1 MLSQETFVQF
11 FVRTFRRAGHFSK
24 SLSNLKNNFYFKK
37 LIYITLLNIAI
48 FQGIV
53 LGLIILKSSLFNSN
67 SNKYLAYLLFTLS
80 IILLNYVFELEEV
93 FTSYPFL
100 HFTDNIEWSLLL
112 PVFIFLF
119 IINRIDDTVKSKQK
133 IYLCFIPF
141 AYSAVLNIINDL
153 DHIAGIYT
161 IPESGIVII
170 QILGLFHLFLV
181 FTFIPFLL
189 IYSYFMIRHLK
200 DSQEKKWI
208 LTLFTIFSLLL
219 FVWLITWVAGIFFQY
234 DISSTMSVVALF
246 ATFIIHFTAY
256 KGIYKYKLA
265 RNKDAIYNFI
275 NKDLVISYNNL
286 QIVENYRPEEYR
298 ESITADNL
306 YFQKLELLCKDQH
319 IYTDSTLNREK
330 VAEKLGI
337 SAGYVS
343 QIINTITGDNFAHY
357 INQYRVEAV
366 KEMIS
371 NSEYENYNLLAM
383 GLESGFTS
391 KTTFYKAFKKVTGQT
406 PNEYKNTGK

>member
-1 MLSQETFVQF
+1 M
-11 FVRTFRRAGHFSK
+11 
-24 SLSNLKNNFYFKK
+24 
-37 LIYITLLNIAI
+37 IYTTLLNIAI

-67 SNKYLAYLLFTLS
+67 SNKYLAYLIFTLS
-80 IILLNYVFELEEV
+80 IILLNHVFEVEDA
-93 FTSYPFL
+93 FTPYPFL
-100 HFTDNIEWSLLL
+100 RFIDHIEW
-112 PVFIFLF
+112 VFLIPAFLFLF

-133 IYLCFIPF
+133 HYLCFIPF
-141 AYSAVLNIINDL
+141 AYSAVLNITQDL
-153 DHIAGIYT
+153 DHVAGIYT
-161 IPESGIVII
+161 IPESGNDII
-170 QILGLFHLFLV
+170 GILGLIHLALAV
-181 FTFIPFLL
+181 TFIPFLSL
-189 IYSYFMIRHLK
+189 YSYFMIRHLK

-208 LTLFTIFSLLL
+208 ITLLTIVTSLLFAFLIIYLASL
-219 FVWLITWVAGIFFQY
+219 FIPFDL
-234 DISSTMSVVALF
+234 SSTMSILALF
-246 ATFIIHFTAY
+246 AAFAIHWTAY
-256 KGIYKYKLA
+256 IGIYKYKLA
-265 RNKDAIYNFI
+265 KNKDAVCNFL
-275 NKDLVISYNNL
+275 NNDLVVSYSNL
-286 QIVENYRPEEYR
+286 QIVDNSTLQEYR

-306 YFQKLELLCKDQH
+306 YFQKLEILCKDQH

-343 QIINTITGDNFAHY
+343 QIINTITGDNFANY

-371 NSEYENYNLLAM
+371 NSEYENYNLLTM

-406 PNEYKNTGK
+406 PNEYKNACK

>member
-1 MLSQETFVQF
+1 M
-11 FVRTFRRAGHFSK
+11 
-24 SLSNLKNNFYFKK
+24 
-37 LIYITLLNIAI
+37 IYTTLLNIAI

-53 LGLIILKSSLFNSN
+53 LGLIILKSSIFNSN

-80 IILLNYVFELEEV
+80 IILLNHVFEIEDA
-93 FTSYPFL
+93 FTPYPFL
-100 HFTDNIEWSLLL
+100 RFIDHIEW
-112 PVFIFLF
+112 VFLIPSFMFLF

-133 IYLCFIPF
+133 SYLCFIPF
-141 AYSAVLNIINDL
+141 AYSAVLTITQDL
-153 DHIAGIYT
+153 DHVAGIYT
-161 IPESGIVII
+161 IPESGINLIN
-170 QILGLFHLFLV
+170 ILGLIHLFLAV
-181 FTFIPFLL
+181 TFIPFLSL
-189 IYSYFMIRHLK
+189 YSYFMIRHLK
-200 DSQEKKWI
+200 DSEEKKWI
-208 LTLFTIFSLLL
+208 IILLTIVTSLLL
-219 FVWLITWVAGIFFQY
+219 AFLIIYLTSLFIQF
-234 DISSTMSVVALF
+234 DISATMSILALS
-246 ATFIIHFTAY
+246 ATFIIHWTAY
-256 KGIYKYKLA
+256 IGIYKYKLA
-265 RNKDAIYNFI
+265 KNKDAVYNFL
-275 NKDLVISYNNL
+275 NEDLAISFSNM
-286 QIVENYRPEEYR
+286 QIVENSIPDEYR

-306 YFQKLELLCKDQH
+306 YFQRLELLCKEQH

-343 QIINTITGDNFAHY
+343 QIVNTITEDNFANY

-406 PNEYKNTGK
+406 PNEYKNTSK

>member
-1 MLSQETFVQF
+1 M
-11 FVRTFRRAGHFSK
+11 
-24 SLSNLKNNFYFKK
+24 
-37 LIYITLLNIAI
+37 IYTTLLNIAI

-67 SNKYLAYLLFTLS
+67 SNKYLAYLLFALS
-80 IILLNYVFELEEV
+80 IVLLNYVFEIEGA

-100 HFTDNIEWSLLL
+100 RFIDDIEWIFLL

-119 IINRIDDTVKSKQK
+119 IINRIDDTVKNRQK
-133 IYLCFIPF
+133 HYLYYIPF
-141 AYSAVLNIINDL
+141 AYSSIVHITYDL
-153 DHIAGIYT
+153 SNVAGIYK
-161 IPESGIVII
+161 IPDSSIVLINILMLIQLLFAVII
-170 QILGLFHLFLV
+170 
-181 FTFIPFLL
+181 IPFLPL
-189 IYSYFMIRHLK
+189 YSYFMIRHLK
-200 DSQEKKWI
+200 DSKEKKWI
-208 LTLFTIFSLLL
+208 ITLLTILYLLL
-219 FVWLITWVAGIFFQY
+219 LTWLTTYLVGLFLGL
-234 DISSTMSVVALF
+234 DISSTMSVLALS
-246 ATFIIHFTAY
+246 ATFIIHWTAY
-256 KGIYKYKLA
+256 VGIYKYKLA
-265 RNKDAIYNFI
+265 KNKEAVYNFL
-275 NKDLVISYNNL
+275 NNDFAISYTNL
-286 QIVENYRPEEYR
+286 QIIENSIPEECR

-306 YFQKLELLCKDQH
+306 YFQKLELLCKEQH

-343 QIINTITGDNFAHY
+343 QIVNTITGDNFANY

-371 NSEYENYNLLAM
+371 DSEYENYNLLAM

-406 PNEYKNTGK
+406 PNEYKNTSK